1 MSFSRKK
8 PLVVALLVLVAV
20 VVLLELTPAEER
32 DNTAIASIRL
42 PVTVATA
49 MPASESL
56 VVTITGTTA
65 PRWPVTMTS
74 LLTGQVDYVDA
85 ELEPGVLLQAGQL
98 LARLDPVHLLA
109 DAEQAQWRV
118 ANAELTLA
126 REQHEQTV
134 ALKQLARHRSTAF
147 ARRELQI
154 AAASA
159 ELKAAKQA
167 LRSARQR
174 VADSE
179 VIAPFAAVVLRRVV
193 VPGQQV
199 QQGDELLQLAAS
211 DSVDVVV
218 PLSEQVWQRLGSK
231 MPTHAITVRD
241 RQGQSWPA
249 RIRYL
254 DPSVDENTRQRQ
266 LVLSVSDPYAKTRNS
281 QLYPDQQV
289 SVEIALPE
297 QMNVVRLPLS
307 VLTEDAQVWS
317 LSQQDTLQLEEVT
330 LLQQNGH
337 EIWLQFHKNK
347 NQARR
352 IAVFPLSSMLEGQQ
366 VLPKMRVDKPQLE
379 ASL

>member
-1 MSFSRKK
+1 MSVSRKK
-8 PLVVALLVLVAV
+8 PLLVALLVLVTVV
-20 VVLLELTPAEER
+20 VVLALAPAEER
-32 DNTAIASIRL
+32 ESSAYASFQL

-56 VVTITGTTA
+56 VVTVTGTTA
-65 PRWPVTMTS
+65 SRWPVTVTS

-98 LARLDPVHLLA
+98 VARLDPVHLLA

-134 ALKQLARHRSTAF
+134 ALKQLSTHKSTAF

-218 PLSEQVWQRLGSK
+218 PLSEQLWQRLGSK
-231 MPTHAITVRD
+231 IPTHGITVRD

-254 DPSVDENTRQRQ
+254 DPSVDKNTRQRQ
-266 LVLSVSDPYAKTRNS
+266 LVLSVADPYTTARGS
-281 QLYPDQQV
+281 QLHPDQQV
-289 SVEIALPE
+289 SVEIELPE
-297 QMNVVRLPLS
+297 QTDVVQLPLS
-307 VLTEDAQVWS
+307 VLTEDGQVWS

-330 LLQQNGH
+330 LLQQQGH
-337 EIWLQFHKNK
+337 EIWLQFNKNK
-347 NQARR
+347 KQTRR
-352 IAVFPLSSMLEGQQ
+352 IAVFPLSSMLEGQA
-366 VLPKMRVDKPQLE
+366 VLPKMRADQSQLE